1 MRRPHIS
8 TVKVPAFRDL
18 VGLVVFVSLCFGVSI
33 FGGLVAAPAIRE
45 WYAALAKPPWTPP
58 GWVFGPV
65 WTVLYP
71 LMAVAGWTVWREG
84 RSRIA
89 VLLFL
94 LQLALNAA
102 WPWLFFG
109 RHRPDWAFFDIV
121 ALTIVLAATI
131 VAFYRVRRRAALLLV
146 PYLAWVVF
154 AGALNFAVWRLNL
167 P

>member
-1 MRRPHIS
+1 
-8 TVKVPAFRDL
+8 VKVPALRDAL
-18 VGLVVFVSLCFGVSI
+18 GLGAFILLCFGVLV
-33 FGGLVAAPAIRE
+33 FGGTVTAPAIRA
-45 WYAALAKPPWTPP
+45 WYVALDKPPWTPP
-58 GWVFGPV
+58 GWVFGPI
-65 WTVLYP
+65 WTLLYP

-102 WPWLFFG
+102 WPWLFFA
-109 RHRPDWAFFDIV
+109 RRRPDWAFYDIV
-121 ALTIVLAATI
+121 ALMIAIVATI

-146 PYLAWVVF
+146 PYLAWVIF
-154 AGALNFAVWRLNL
+154 AGSLNFAVWQLNR